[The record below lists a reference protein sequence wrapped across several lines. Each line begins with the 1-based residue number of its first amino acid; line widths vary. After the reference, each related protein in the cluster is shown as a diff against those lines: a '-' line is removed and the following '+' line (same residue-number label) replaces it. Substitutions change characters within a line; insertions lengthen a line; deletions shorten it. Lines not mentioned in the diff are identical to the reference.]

1 MPTIDTSVATD
12 QSTGPAVTSRLTAAA
27 DPARHH
33 ARERTRKLMR
43 RVRQGLLAFLVVA
56 AGLAA
61 AFSLRPRPVP
71 VDLAKVIEGPL
82 LVAIQES
89 GVTRVKDRYEVSAPV
104 TGRVSRL
111 LLDVGDL
118 VKEGDTLAEIAPALS
133 PLLDERT
140 RAEAE
145 ARLGAAMSAL
155 DQARS
160 QTARAK
166 TAAQLA
172 EQDLGRSQK
181 LAAAGSIA
189 AQALEQAE
197 FAVRMR
203 LEELASANF
212 SAKVASEEVRVAR
225 VTLGRDGER
234 APADR
239 HVDVLSPVAGRVLR
253 VRQKSAAVVQAGTPL
268 IEIGDPQA
276 LEVVVDL
283 LTTDAVHIKPGTEAV
298 IEGWGGDLPLAGR
311 VRKVEPSGFTRP
323 SALGVDEQRV
333 NVVIA
338 LTDPQ
343 ANWAALA
350 DGYRVE
356 ARFVLWQSSRVLKAP
371 QGAVFR
377 YHEHWAVF
385 RIDRGTAHLI
395 PVQIGHR
402 GETDVEIL
410 SGLEAGM
417 TLAVHPGDRVKDGVR
432 VEAR

>member
-1 MPTIDTSVATD
+1 MASIDTTVTTD
-12 QSTGPAVTSRLTAAA
+12 QSLSPAASRLTAAT
-27 DPARHH
+27 DPARHR

-43 RVRQGLLAFLVVA
+43 RVRQGLLACVVVGAGVA
-56 AGLAA
+56 AAL
-61 AFSLRPRPVP
+61 SLRPRPVP
-71 VDLAKVIEGPL
+71 VDLAQVVEGPL

-111 LLDVGDL
+111 LLEVGDS
-118 VKEGDTLAEIAPALS
+118 VKEGDPLAEIAPALS

-145 ARLGAAMSAL
+145 ARLGAALSAL

-160 QTARAK
+160 QTARAR

-172 EQDLGRSQK
+172 EQDLIRSQK

-203 LEELASANF
+203 AEELVSANF

-225 VTLGRDGER
+225 VTLGRDVER
-234 APADR
+234 HATDR

-253 VRQKSAAVVQAGTPL
+253 VRQKSAAAVQAGTPL
-268 IEIGDPQA
+268 IEIGDSQA

-283 LTTDAVHIKPGTEAV
+283 LTTDAVLIKPGTEAV
-298 IEGWGGDLPLAGR
+298 ISGWGGDQPLAGR
-311 VRKVEPSGFTRP
+311 VRKIEPSGFTRP

-343 ANWAALA
+343 TKWAALG

-356 ARFVLWQSSRVLKAP
+356 ARFVLWQSPRVHKAP

-377 YHEHWAVF
+377 YRESWAVF
-385 RIDRGTAHLI
+385 GVDHGIAQLI

-402 GETDVEIL
+402 GETEVEIT
-410 SGLEAGM
+410 SGLASGA